1 MINLERI
8 CKACDVLSCTILQ
21 PNIAND
27 KFLLIHFELDI
38 EQVAEENRSLA
49 MFSFPKQGLPPGNI
63 SGTDSFLRL
72 FSYFLW
78 NMFTG
83 HGVKEAIYFCVATRG
98 KWTNRVSCIWHGTS
112 VICAGWR
119 DC

>member
-1 MINLERI
+1 MQNMRCFVMYKL
-8 CKACDVLSCTILQ
+8 AVG
-21 PNIAND
+21 PNKAND

-63 SGTDSFLRL
+63 SGADSFLRL

>member
-1 MINLERI
+1 MQNMRCFVMYKLAVE
-8 CKACDVLSCTILQ
+8 
-21 PNIAND
+21 PNKAND
-27 KFLLIHFELDI
+27 KFLLIHFGLGTYT

-49 MFSFPKQGLPPGNI
+49 NFSYPNQGLPPGNVL
-63 SGTDSFLRL
+63 GADSFIRL
-72 FSYFLW
+72 FLYFLW
-78 NMFTG
+78 NMSTG

>member
-1 MINLERI
+1 MQNMRCFVMYKLAVE
-8 CKACDVLSCTILQ
+8 
-21 PNIAND
+21 PNKAND

-49 MFSFPKQGLPPGNI
+49 MFSFPKQGLPHI
-63 SGTDSFLRL
+63 SGADSFLRL